1 MSKYEKGSKL
11 WYEREAS
18 EDEFL
23 KWYHKQDQSQYEK
36 PSVTVDLIGLRFN
49 TTSNHLQVLMVQRI
63 ANPERGKW
71 ALPGGF
77 IKPNETTYDAVK
89 REVKEETNIDI
100 DKDRVQLLPLV
111 STPNR
116 DPRMWVMT
124 NPNIILFS
132 PDDQLS
138 LQAGDDAQA
147 VKFFDVTNNYFGQ
160 PVIEGLTTDE
170 IAFDHYKLIIN
181 AIRRLQT
188 DLQLKRYEKIL
199 PMLPQQFILAQVLD
213 LFKALDF
220 PRFKKY
226 DNSNIKRILKDNIK
240 QVSTLKLD
248 GIRKPF
254 GLYTLLKP
262 ELQENKYDPY
272 YMTLTILIPIKTSKN
287 IPLIYGIIF
296 RKGQIG
302 KDVMAC
308 PANEMS
314 EDILVSEYADI
325 RDEPLSTAH
334 IADKY
339 STAIKA
345 FNAKEYRSYNMYE
358 PNSPY
363 NQKLIADLKKLLN
376 QVPNY
381 QIFENGCTE
390 QDAIKLCNE
399 TYGNNIDSKKND

>member
-199 PMLPQQFILAQVLD
+199 PILPQQFILAQVLD

-240 QVSTLKLD
+240 QVNTLKLD
-248 GIRKPF
+248 GTRKPF
-254 GLYTLLKP
+254 GLYTLIKP
-262 ELQENKYDPY
+262 KEPNPLNDKYNPDSNA
-272 YMTLTILIPIKTSKN
+272 IEIIIPIKIKN
-287 IPLIYGIIF
+287 ARLWYRIIF

-302 KDVMAC
+302 TFAASY
-308 PANEMS
+308 PAS
-314 EDILVSEYADI
+314 KISDCCLD
-325 RDEPLSTAH
+325 PK
-334 IADKY
+334 IADEF
-339 STAIKA
+339 SPSIKA
-345 FNAKEYRSYNMYE
+345 FNEKHYRNFDRFE

-363 NQKLIADLKKLLN
+363 NQRLIADLKKLLS

-390 QDAIKLCNE
+390 QDAIKLWNE
-399 TYGNNIDSKKND
+399 TYGDLIK

>member
-160 PVIEGLTTDE
+160 PVIEGLSTDE

-188 DLQLKRYEKIL
+188 DLQLKRYENIL
-199 PMLPQQFILAQVLD
+199 PMLPQHFILAQVLD

-240 QVSTLKLD
+240 QVSTLKFN
-248 GIRKPF
+248 GIRKPL
-254 GLYTLLKP
+254 GLYTLIKP

-272 YMTLTILIPIKTSKN
+272 YMALTILIPIKTNKN

-296 RKGQIG
+296 RKGLIG
-302 KDVMAC
+302 KDVLAC

-314 EDILVSEYADI
+314 EDLLESECIEI
-325 RDEPLSTAH
+325 RDESLSSAH

-363 NQKLIADLKKLLN
+363 NQRLIADLKKLLN

-381 QIFENGCTE
+381 QIFENGFSD
-390 QDAIKLCNE
+390 QDAIKLWNE
-399 TYGNNIDSKKND
+399 TYGNNIDSKKNN

>member
-138 LQAGDDAQA
+138 LQAGDNAQA

-254 GLYTLLKP
+254 GLYTLVKP
-262 ELQENKYDPY
+262 KEPNPLNDKYNPDSNV
-272 YMTLTILIPIKTSKN
+272 IEIIIPIKIENKTVRLWYR
-287 IPLIYGIIF
+287 IVF
-296 RKGQIG
+296 RMGQIG
-302 KDVMAC
+302 TFAASYPTKKISDC
-308 PANEMS
+308 CLDPK
-314 EDILVSEYADI
+314 
-325 RDEPLSTAH
+325 
-334 IADKY
+334 IAGKY
-339 STAIKA
+339 SSAIKA
-345 FNAKEYRSYNMYE
+345 FNEKRYRVFNRVE

-381 QIFENGCTE
+381 QIFENDFSE
-390 QDAIKLCNE
+390 QDAIKLWNE
-399 TYGNNIDSKKND
+399 TYGDNIDSKKND